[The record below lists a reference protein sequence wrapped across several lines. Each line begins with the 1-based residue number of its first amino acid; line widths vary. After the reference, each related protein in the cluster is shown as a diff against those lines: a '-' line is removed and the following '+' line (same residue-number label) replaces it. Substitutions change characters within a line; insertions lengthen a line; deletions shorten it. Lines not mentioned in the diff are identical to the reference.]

1 MYNMNNLFINPS
13 DVELKE
19 ESVICIN
26 RVSKATKGGRR
37 MRFNSLVVVG
47 DGNGHFG
54 IGFGKANDVA
64 MAVSKAKEKAKK
76 RIIKVA
82 LVNGTIPHRVD
93 IKHGSVRLM
102 LKPAGPGT
110 GIIAGGP
117 IREVLQQLGV
127 KNILS
132 KNTGSTNAINVVRA
146 VEKALGDMKDPL
158 MMAKQRGITVKQ
170 LFG

>member
-1 MYNMNNLFINPS
+1 M
-13 DVELKE
+13 
-19 ESVICIN
+19 
-26 RVSKATKGGRR
+26 
-37 MRFNSLVVVG
+37 
-47 DGNGHFG
+47 
-54 IGFGKANDVA
+54 
-64 MAVSKAKEKAKK
+64 
-76 RIIKVA
+76 
-82 LVNGTIPHRVD
+82 VNGTIPHRVD